1 MAPLHTIKSKHSAR
15 GSAVKLHDSVE
26 RILRQK
32 GSEVYSINPDA
43 TVYEALEALEER
55 NIGALLVMAGDNLVG
70 LLSERDYVRKVKL
83 KGHSSTDL
91 KVEEIMSTSIV
102 VVSPTTTVDECMHFM
117 TNKRCRHLPVVDNG
131 KVLGVVSIG
140 DLVNW
145 IMTVQDVTIHQ
156 LEDYICGRY
165 PA

>member
-1 MAPLHTIKSKHSAR
+1 
-15 GSAVKLHDSVE
+15 VKLHDSVD

-32 GSEVYSINPDA
+32 GSEVYSISADA
-43 TVYEALEALEER
+43 TVYEALETLEEK
-55 NIGALLVMAGDNLVG
+55 NVGALLVMAGDNLVG

-83 KGHSSTDL
+83 KGYSSTDL
-91 KVEEIMSTSIV
+91 KVEEIMSSPV
-102 VVSPTTTVDECMHFM
+102 VTVSPTATVDECMRCM

-145 IMTVQDVTIHQ
+145 IMTAQDVTIHQ
-156 LEDYICGRY
+156 LEDYICGKY

>member
-1 MAPLHTIKSKHSAR
+1 M
-15 GSAVKLHDSVE
+15 KLHDSVE

-32 GSEVYSINPDA
+32 GSEVYSISADA
-43 TVYEALEALEER
+43 TVYEALEMLEEK
-55 NIGALLVMAGDNLVG
+55 NIGALLVMAGDQLVG

-91 KVEEIMSTSIV
+91 KVEEIMSSPV
-102 VVSPTTTVDECMHFM
+102 VTVDPKTTVDECMRRM
-117 TNKRCRHLPVVDNG
+117 TNKRCRHLPVINEG
-131 KVLGVVSIG
+131 KVVGLVSIG

-156 LEDYICGRY
+156 LEDYICGKY

>member
-1 MAPLHTIKSKHSAR
+1 M
-15 GSAVKLHDSVE
+15 KLHDSVD

-32 GSEVYSINPDA
+32 GSEVYSISADA
-43 TVYEALEALEER
+43 TVYEALEMLEEK
-55 NIGALLVMAGDNLVG
+55 NVGALLVMDGDTLAG

-91 KVEEIMSTSIV
+91 KVSEIMSTPV
-102 VVSPTTTVDECMHFM
+102 VTVPPTATVDECMRCM
-117 TNKRCRHLPVVDNG
+117 TNKRCRHLPVVGEG
-131 KVLGVVSIG
+131 KLVGVVSIG

-156 LEDYICGRY
+156 LEDYICGKY

>member
-1 MAPLHTIKSKHSAR
+1 M
-15 GSAVKLHDSVE
+15 KLHDSVE

-32 GSEVYSINPDA
+32 GSEVYSISPDA
-43 TVYEALEALEER
+43 TVYEALETLEEK
-55 NIGALLVMAGDNLVG
+55 NIGALLVMNGDTLVG

-91 KVEEIMSTSIV
+91 KVEEIMTSS
-102 VVSPTTTVDECMHFM
+102 VVSVSPRTTVEECMCAM
-117 TNKRCRHLPVVDNG
+117 TNKRCRHLPVVDEG
-131 KVLGVVSIG
+131 KVVGMVSIG

-145 IMTVQDVTIHQ
+145 IMTVQDATIHQ
-156 LEDYICGRY
+156 LEDYICGKY